1 MLRKFVVA
9 VSILMIMHQNAYSDT
24 ITLKGGE
31 EVKGIIVEEYADRVV
46 MSTYEGE
53 KTFPKDKIESVY
65 YDLIEQNLL
74 KLGDSHMK
82 RREFEKAYFYY
93 EKASK
98 ANPSFKPARDRMN
111 YVTGYLFRRREQE
124 KMEAIKRREDFEKW
138 PYEGEGSNKYGENST
153 KEIDNVFGLK
163 ISEDKGDAIV
173 DSVRKFFPAYSAG
186 IQKGDKVI
194 SVWGHLAGYMSKEDV
209 ADLILKESVGEIKI
223 TVERDISVTKEK
235 PFTKG
240 YQDILGGKLDMLS
253 DGLTIVELNGK
264 GPGDKAGLKKYDL
277 IRAINGSL
285 TRYMPI
291 DDAIQIIENRNDG
304 SILFTIQRRMTMW
317 RK

>member
-1 MLRKFVVA
+1 MLKKVVLTVA
-9 VSILMIMHQNAYSDT
+9 ILMIMHQSVYSDT
-24 ITLKGGE
+24 ITLKVGK

-53 KTFPKDKIESVY
+53 KAFPKNEIVSIY
-65 YDLIEQNLL
+65 YDSIEQNLI

-98 ANPSFKPARDRMN
+98 TNPNFKPARDRMN

-124 KMEAIKRREDFEKW
+124 KLEAIKRRGDFEKW
-138 PYEGEGSNKYGENST
+138 PYGGEGSNKYDQNPTE
-153 KEIDNVFGLK
+153 EIATSFGLK
-163 ISEDKGDAIV
+163 ISEDKGRAKV
-173 DSVRKFFPAYSAG
+173 DWVQKFSSADSAG
-186 IQKGDKVI
+186 IKKGDEVI
-194 SVWGHLAGYMSKEDV
+194 SVWGYLAGYMSAEDV

-223 TVERDISVTKEK
+223 TVERDIELKKEK

-240 YQDILGGKLDMLS
+240 YQDVLGGKLDMLL
-253 DGLTIVELNGK
+253 DGLTIVELNDG
-264 GPGDKAGLKKYDL
+264 GPGNKAGLKKDDL
-277 IRAINGSL
+277 ITMINGSS

-291 DDAIQIIENRNDG
+291 NDAIQIIEKHSNE
-304 SILFTIQRRMTMW
+304 SISFTIQRRTTMW